1 MRKQSKIYEYIEK
14 LKEKRKKRTDKS
26 ESPFLLDFPAELI
39 DTMDIKLEQKE
50 KDYCELDPLLPRCY
64 KDYDMEILCRKEED
78 ECLTKEEAS
87 ILKEARDHYYRELS
101 TRSYTQTANR
111 LYPAVHKGKSTSE
124 LFEKIEKNIPL
135 TEEENAFYDELVYEY
150 VEKPHEERA
159 ELMDKIRAEAIKAG
173 KIVPPIYLAS
183 CGKFRPIEE
192 ASKDE

>member
-1 MRKQSKIYEYIEK
+1 MRKRSKIYEYIEK

-39 DTMDIKLEQKE
+39 DAMDIKPKKKE
-50 KDYCELDPLLPRCY
+50 EERSEFNPILPRYY
-64 KDYDMEILCRKEED
+64 KGYDIDILYRKKED
-78 ECLTKEEAS
+78 GYITKEEAFV
-87 ILKEARDHYYRELS
+87 LKEARDHYYRELS

-135 TEEENAFYDELVYEY
+135 TEEENAFYDELFYEY
-150 VEKPHEERA
+150 VEKPHKERA
-159 ELMDKIRAEAIKAG
+159 ELMDKIRTEAIKAG

-192 ASKDE
+192 VSKDE